1 MGFHMFTGSRL
12 DRSNQQAT
20 EVLASLNP
28 ASQIHHWC
36 CWPSGCTFEVG
47 FREKVPGPNALKV
60 EVCVYIYICLY
71 VHMSNRESNK
81 NNMCTYINICICRA
95 ETFNVHRNV
104 HTYQNRNSHICTI
117 NIYTLMHLS
126 M

>member
-60 EVCVYIYICLY
+60 EVCVYIYMFICAYVKSRIKQEQY
-71 VHMSNRESNK
+71 VHIYKYLHMQSR
-81 NNMCTYINICICRA
+81 NI
-95 ETFNVHRNV
+95 
-104 HTYQNRNSHICTI
+104 
-117 NIYTLMHLS
+117 
-126 M
+126 

>member
-60 EVCVYIYICLY
+60 EVCVYIYIY
-71 VHMSNRESNK
+71 VYM
-81 NNMCTYINICICRA
+81 CICQIENQTRTICA
-95 ETFNVHRNV
+95 
-104 HTYQNRNSHICTI
+104 HI
-117 NIYTLMHLS
+117 
-126 M
+126 